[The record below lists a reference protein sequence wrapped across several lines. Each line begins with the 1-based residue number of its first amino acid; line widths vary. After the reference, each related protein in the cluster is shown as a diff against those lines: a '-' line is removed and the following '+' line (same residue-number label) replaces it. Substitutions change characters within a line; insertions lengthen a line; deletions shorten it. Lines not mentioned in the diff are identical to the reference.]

1 MLSFMHLFHSS
12 CMLLSPTPVCI
23 PARPSLSQLHR
34 GDGEGAQCQVRA
46 GGAVVT
52 EYRVQREPK
61 SSCKRA
67 MTNAGRAAAAAHCL
81 CPAYGSDHY
90 FNELQHLTERS
101 AEKIILNHC
110 EKKSFISV
118 MSVFWIAGEKK
129 KTPAMRLFLPSH
141 NVAGCSLA

>member
-1 MLSFMHLFHSS
+1 
-12 CMLLSPTPVCI
+12 
-23 PARPSLSQLHR
+23 
-34 GDGEGAQCQVRA
+34 
-46 GGAVVT
+46 
-52 EYRVQREPK
+52 
-61 SSCKRA
+61 

-81 CPAYGSDHY
+81 CHAYGSDHY
-90 FNELQHLTERS
+90 FNELQHLIERS

-118 MSVFWIAGEKK
+118 MSVFWIAGGKK